1 MLSPGGGGW
10 LSGVQ
15 MGLSPG
21 KRGWK
26 GHNSGGASELV
37 TGVGGT
43 EGKYVILRSLT
54 HIPPGE
60 EGHCQRSSEKGR
72 IESIFVTPY
81 HPSVA
86 TGLEEV
92 SFHPKSKEGQKG

>member
-10 LSGVQ
+10 LSGIQ

-21 KRGWK
+21 KWDWK
-26 GHNSGGASELV
+26 GHSSGGASELV
-37 TGVGGT
+37 TRVGGT

-54 HIPPGE
+54 QIPPGE
-60 EGHCQRSSEKGR
+60 EGHCQRPSEKGR

-81 HPSVA
+81 HPSVP

-92 SFHPKSKEGQKG
+92 SFHPNSKERQC